1 MDEKKL
7 FSIGEVSKICNI
19 SKKALRYYDQIKL
32 ISPDYVNEENGYRYY
47 SEDTLLYLPILK
59 YYKQMGFKIGEMQG
73 LLSGVNLNGIL
84 KCFPE
89 KIGELT
95 NEGRKIQESLISIQD
110 WYQLIQEAQMVLRYK
125 TCDISVKYFP
135 ELDFCYM
142 DQAFNYHYSPTVVNI
157 PWTNYLEAHEQ
168 EITGAVILH
177 YDSFEEKMNG
187 KCKKVRIMQ
196 QAVRPDIESTIQLK
210 RERGMAV
217 CVYHIGPHETI
228 DLEYQRIKEWAKGRN
243 CCLASD
249 SYERFVTD
257 YWSTKQTKEFVT
269 EIMVPFEEKD

>member
-59 YYKQMGFKIGEMQG
+59 YYKQIGFKIEEMQG

-84 KCFPE
+84 KYFPE

-110 WYQLIQEAQMVLRYK
+110 
-125 TCDISVKYFP
+125 
-135 ELDFCYM
+135 
-142 DQAFNYHYSPTVVNI
+142 
-157 PWTNYLEAHEQ
+157 
-168 EITGAVILH
+168 
-177 YDSFEEKMNG
+177 
-187 KCKKVRIMQ
+187 
-196 QAVRPDIESTIQLK
+196 
-210 RERGMAV
+210 
-217 CVYHIGPHETI
+217 
-228 DLEYQRIKEWAKGRN
+228 
-243 CCLASD
+243 
-249 SYERFVTD
+249 
-257 YWSTKQTKEFVT
+257 
-269 EIMVPFEEKD
+269 